1 MGIHF
6 NNCSSH
12 NGNNVNTH
20 SAKHPTDT
28 GSEETM
34 GYRSDVAIGLSN
46 EADVQLRLSDKKL
59 AIQVL
64 DDADDTNKY
73 ENHTNYFLGD
83 VKWYQGYQD
92 VDQVMEFLDS
102 LQHDEFG
109 YMRIGENDDDIE
121 IKGDPYEYGIELN
134 RHLSI

>member
-1 MGIHF
+1 
-6 NNCSSH
+6 
-12 NGNNVNTH
+12 
-20 SAKHPTDT
+20 
-28 GSEETM
+28 M
-34 GYRSDVAIGLSN
+34 GYRSDVAIGLTK

-64 DDADDTNKY
+64 DEADDTSKY
-73 ENHTNYFLGD
+73 ENHTNYFLEG
-83 VKWYQGYQD
+83 VKWYQGYPD

-102 LQHDEFG
+102 LHHDEFG
-109 YMRIGENDDDIE
+109 FIRIGENDDDID